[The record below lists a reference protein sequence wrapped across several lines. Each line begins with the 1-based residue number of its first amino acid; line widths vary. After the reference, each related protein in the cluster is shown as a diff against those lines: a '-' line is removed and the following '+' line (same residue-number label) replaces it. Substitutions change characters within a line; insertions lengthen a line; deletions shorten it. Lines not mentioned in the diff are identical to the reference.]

1 MKSMDSYY
9 SINRRDEPTALY
21 QIPPSRA
28 RSLAVTCVDVRTGA
42 RWGRKVR
49 GRQKSINCHY

>member
-1 MKSMDSYY
+1 MDSYY